1 MRRVLVLLL
10 GAGIV
15 VLGCSKVPEP
25 EPKPN
30 PQPRLAKP
38 GVGGG
43 KDKLEPGKVATTMPQ

>member
-1 MRRVLVLLL
+1 MRRIVVLLL
-10 GAGIV
+10 AAGIF

-38 GVGGG
+38 GAGG
-43 KDKLEPGKVATTMPQ
+43 KEKLVHGGASTTQSQ

>member
-1 MRRVLVLLL
+1 MRRAFVLLL
-10 GAGIV
+10 AAGIF

-38 GVGGG
+38 GAGGKEKLVHGGG
-43 KDKLEPGKVATTMPQ
+43 SKAPTE